1 MDRIKRLIG
10 LWIYKLGYYL
20 CTIGLKLRNVDQE
33 AFVVFWIKEKYGVE
47 VKPFIPSAAAPLK
60 R

>member
-1 MDRIKRLIG
+1 MVDRIKRLIG

-47 VKPFIPSAAAPLK
+47 VKPPASGQE
-60 R
+60 